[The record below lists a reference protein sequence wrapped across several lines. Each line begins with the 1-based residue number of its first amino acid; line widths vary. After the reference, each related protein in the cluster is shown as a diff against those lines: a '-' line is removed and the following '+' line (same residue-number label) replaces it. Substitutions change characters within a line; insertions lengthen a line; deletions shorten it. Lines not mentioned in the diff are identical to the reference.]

1 MKGKY
6 MSEPVVSAAPAAN
19 PPSEST
25 APATSKVESAP
36 KELSDS
42 ELDELEAQESDSEDS
57 SEIED
62 KKKVSK
68 KEEKAIEKRLKKLK
82 LKVDGKEEDFE
93 LDLDNDEELIKH
105 LQLGKMGQKRAS
117 EKAQLE
123 KELTA
128 FIEALRG
135 DPLSLL
141 EQELGLNKE
150 KIIEDYINN
159 QIEAAKKTPEQ
170 LEREK
175 MEKELQALRAE
186 RKREKEE
193 SERRE
198 LERLQQ
204 QEFERVDMQMEQALT
219 KSDLPKS
226 PFVVKK
232 IADYMLVAIENGY
245 DVTPEDV
252 IPLVREEMHA
262 DLKEMFGA
270 LPEDVVEGLLGEQ
283 VINKLRKRRVAK
295 AQEARKA
302 LPASKVN
309 DTGTGKKEESNKP
322 KEKVDYKKFFGV

>member
-1 MKGKY
+1 
-6 MSEPVVSAAPAAN
+6 MSEPVVSAAPVAQPSSN
-19 PPSEST
+19 PE
-25 APATSKVESAP
+25 ASKVESAP
-36 KELSDS
+36 KEISDS
-42 ELDELEAQESDSEDS
+42 ELDELEAQESDSDES
-57 SEIED
+57 SEIEKD
-62 KKKVSK
+62 KKISK

-82 LKVDGKEEDFE
+82 LKVDGKEEDVE

-105 LQLGKMGQKRAS
+105 LQLSKMGQKRAS

-123 KELTA
+123 KDLSS
-128 FIEALRG
+128 FLDALKS
-135 DPLSLL
+135 DPFSIL

-150 KIIEDYINN
+150 KLIEDYINQ
-159 QIEAAKKTPEQ
+159 QIEAAKKSPEQ
-170 LEREK
+170 VEREK
-175 MEKELQALRAE
+175 MEKELQALRNE
-186 RKREKEE
+186 RKKEKEE
-193 SERRE
+193 AELRE
-198 LERLQQ
+198 FERLQQ

-245 DVTPEDV
+245 DVSPEDV

-262 DLKEMFGA
+262 DLKEMFGS

-302 LPASKVN
+302 LPANKVN
-309 DTGTGKKEESNKP
+309 DTGVNKKEESNKP
-322 KEKVDYKKFFGV
+322 KERINYKDFFKV